1 MKKTVLA
8 SSLLLA
14 TMGAQAGTLFTNV
27 DIFNGVDNKLYK
39 DHYVLVEG
47 NKITQISDKSINTE
61 GHEVIDGEG
70 KTLMPGLVDTHVH
83 LRLNEAKNIE
93 DFGINQ
99 PTDLMAYR
107 AVDSA
112 NEFLMSGFTTV
123 RDIGANDHSM
133 FIAER
138 EGTIQAPRIF
148 HVGRLLSPTAGHAD
162 WRGRNGVG
170 NDELEK
176 IQYQRNITAIVDSPD
191 EMRKEARVN
200 FGMGAS
206 GLKIMTSG
214 GITSEV
220 DPKHY
225 DAHMDDEV
233 IAAVETAKSYDSY
246 VATHVINDED
256 VKRSAELGVF
266 SLEHC
271 NGMSSDEAAKAVKE
285 AGAFCIPAMA
295 AFDKAI
301 VDHPFYGNP
310 ENAAYHKVIPLV
322 KNAERFGELFK
333 KHNFKIAYGT
343 DLVMQRPSSPMARAR
358 RDVQIYQMGELFG
371 NYETLVSMTSNA
383 YDLLSMNG
391 KNKMNPYP
399 MDKFGSIQVGYAA
412 DIILVDGNP
421 LEDLSVI
428 GAVPA
433 VSEENARTT
442 ATVST
447 MPYIMKDG
455 KEIHNTL

>member
-27 DIFNGVDNKLYK
+27 DIFNGVDNKLYEN
-39 DHYVLVEG
+39 HSVLVEG
-47 NKITQISDKSINTE
+47 NKITKISEGNIDTE
-61 GHEVIDGEG
+61 GHTVIDGEG

-83 LRLNEAKNIE
+83 LRFNEAKKMD
-93 DFGINQ
+93 DFGIAQ

-123 RDIGANDHSM
+123 RDIGGNDNSM

-138 EGTIQAPRIF
+138 EGTIKAPRIF
-148 HVGRLLSPTAGHAD
+148 HVGRLISPTAGHAD
-162 WRGRNGVG
+162 WRPVSGLG
-170 NDELEK
+170 DEALEK
-176 IQYQRNITAIVDSPD
+176 RMYDRNITAIADTPD
-191 EMRKEARVN
+191 EMRREVRVN
-200 FGMGAS
+200 MGMGAS
-206 GLKIMTSG
+206 GIKIMTSG
-214 GITSEV
+214 GISSDI
-220 DPKHY
+220 DPVFY
-225 DAHMDDEV
+225 DGHMDEEV
-233 IAAVETAKSYDSY
+233 KAAVATAKSYNSY

-271 NGMSSDEAAKAVKE
+271 NGMSSDEAAKAVKD
-285 AGAFCIPAMA
+285 ANAFCIPAMA
-295 AFDKAI
+295 AFDQTI
-301 VDHPFYGNP
+301 LDHPYYGNP
-310 ENAAYHKVIPLV
+310 ENAAYHKVAPLI
-322 KNAERFGELFK
+322 KNADNFGELFK
-333 KHNFKIAYGT
+333 KHKFRIAYGT
-343 DLVMQRPSSPMARAR
+343 DLVMQRPSDPIARAR
-358 RDVQIYQMGELFG
+358 RDVQIHQMGEMFG

-383 YDLLSMNG
+383 YDLLSMDG
-391 KNKMNPYP
+391 KNKKNPYP

-421 LEDLSVI
+421 LEDLSLI